1 MTRKHNGKS
10 SYNYIYLSLSLLM
23 MLLIF
28 LFSQQPGETS
38 YQISGAVTEAAGTIT
53 GISEA
58 ASARRGF
65 SLEYFVRKFAHVFLY
80 AGLGATVY
88 LEVKQRILWSSGR
101 VRPFISLIVGNVI
114 CACYACLDE
123 FHQYFIPGRN
133 GLLSDVRFDAAGFI
147 PASIAVMLLC
157 RVIGH
162 RPYASETG
170 A

>member
-1 MTRKHNGKS
+1 MRKF
-10 SYNYIYLSLSLLM
+10 YIYFSLSILL

-38 YQISGAVTEAAGTIT
+38 YQISGAVTEAASTIT
-53 GISEA
+53 GISKA
-58 ASARRGF
+58 ASAKKGF

-80 AGLGATVY
+80 AGLGAAVF
-88 LEVKQRILWSSGR
+88 LVVKQRILLNTKR
-101 VRPFISLIVGNVI
+101 LRPVFSLFVGNVI

-133 GLLSDVRFDAAGFI
+133 GLLSDVRFDAVGFV

-157 RVIGH
+157 CGIDYCRSRREKRKQNH
-162 RPYASETG
+162 N
-170 A
+170 